1 MRPLLFAIRC
11 LLISTLI
18 ASAQI
23 NGSAESADVQALTVA
38 FEVTSG
44 HSNIQGWNDPPELAY
59 TSLHDRRPFSK

>member
-23 NGSAESADVQALTVA
+23 NGNAESADVQSTG
-38 FEVTSG
+38 SG
-44 HSNIQGWNDPPELAY
+44 FRSH
-59 TSLHDRRPFSK
+59 